1 MAGTH
6 IVSGSAVGVV
16 IGTGDRSVFGRLAK
30 LTSAPKT
37 GLTSLEKEIYYF
49 VGIIVTIMITMVVIV
64 IAVWAGWLRR
74 DHPERDVHH
83 LPPQR
88 EPAMSARGTMPA
100 HATRPSFARRPLR
113 LTGDGSAPRER
124 RDTSRTKKGPHPVEA
139 GEGLRSRL
147 RESNP

>member
-49 VGIIVTIMITMVVIV
+49 VGIIVTIMITMVIIV
-64 IAVWAGWLRR
+64 IAVWAGWLRH
-74 DHPERDVHH
+74 DHPDWINVSLLIVDCVSVAVAFIPEV
-83 LPPQR
+83 
-88 EPAMSARGTMPA
+88 GNG
-100 HATRPSFARRPLR
+100 ARRDPR
-113 LTGDGSAPRER
+113 LC
-124 RDTSRTKKGPHPVEA
+124 
-139 GEGLRSRL
+139 
-147 RESNP
+147 